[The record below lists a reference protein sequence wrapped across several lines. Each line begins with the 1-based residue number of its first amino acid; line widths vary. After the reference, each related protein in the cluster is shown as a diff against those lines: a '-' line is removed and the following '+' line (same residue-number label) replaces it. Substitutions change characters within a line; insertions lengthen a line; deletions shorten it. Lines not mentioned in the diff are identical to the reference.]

1 MSDTAD
7 GNVVVKVVGEDAIF
21 KKDSKPA
28 KPKRK
33 LTDKQ
38 KQALQEG
45 RKKAKAKRENELK
58 EKLAKEAKQEAER
71 EAIKKAKEL
80 DKKNKAEKK
89 TKATQQETA
98 RAKVRKFERDK
109 KIKKWNDIKY
119 SALEKCESEEQF
131 NDAEKVLNTISE
143 DEICDSAGL
152 KKKINAYLKYFEDAR
167 NKKNP
172 PTIHKVV

>member
-1 MSDTAD
+1 MSEQEQ
-7 GNVVVKVVGEDAIF
+7 NVVVKVVGEEEIF
-21 KKDSKPA
+21 KKPA
-28 KPKRK
+28 KAKRK

-45 RKKAKAKRENELK
+45 RRKAKAKRENELK
-58 EKLAKEAKQEAER
+58 EKLAKEAKQEAEK
-71 EAIKKAKEL
+71 ESIKKAKEL
-80 DKKNKAEKK
+80 EKKNKAEKK
-89 TKATQQETA
+89 AKVTQQEDA

-119 SALEKCESEEQF
+119 SALSNCESEEQF

-143 DEICDSAGL
+143 DEVCDSGKL
-152 KKKINAYLKYFEDAR
+152 KKKINAYLKYFEDVN